1 LELGSGGLKIVQRP
15 EGKLT
20 MSKLSM
26 LANFVRL
33 SLIVGGIGVLSSC
46 ASTSYT
52 YKYPTSS
59 DLHELIME
67 WDAIERTNAKC
78 PEAYRA
84 QYVKALKELNN
95 AISESERWRSR
106 VEQ

>member
-1 LELGSGGLKIVQRP
+1 
-15 EGKLT
+15 
-20 MSKLSM
+20 M

-33 SLIVGGIGVLSSC
+33 SLIVGGIAVLSGC

-67 WDAIERTNAKC
+67 WDAIERTNGKC

-84 QYVKALKELNN
+84 QYIKALKELNN
-95 AISESERWRSR
+95 SIAEQERWRSR
-106 VEQ
+106 SEQ

>member
-1 LELGSGGLKIVQRP
+1 
-15 EGKLT
+15 
-20 MSKLSM
+20 M
-26 LANFVRL
+26 LANFAKL
-33 SLIVGGIGVLSSC
+33 SLIVGGIAVLSGC
-46 ASTSYT
+46 TSTSYT

-67 WDAIERTNAKC
+67 WDAIERTNGKC

-95 AISESERWRSR
+95 AIAESERWRSR
-106 VEQ
+106 AEK